1 MEQEEREQYAEQVR
15 MQGEK
20 VLKKL
25 EATIECDMFEAI
37 DLSKD
42 IP

>member
-1 MEQEEREQYAEQVR
+1 

-20 VLKKL
+20 VLRKL
-25 EATIECDMFEAI
+25 EVTVECDMFEAV